1 MRSLQLALAALA
13 LFVVGPLLARFGIAK
28 PLHGFLVFVLSGAFA
43 LLAIL
48 SGLWLGL
55 AKGQKQAFVGIVL
68 ALVPLAVLGK
78 GVLAGGKVPRI
89 NDITTDLDDPP
100 VFVAAGKAED
110 NAGKDMAYPADFK
123 EQVRAGYPDLGPLT
137 LPLPPASVFQKL
149 ELTIAAQPGWTITHK
164 DAAAGLI
171 EAEVTGGMF
180 RFVDD
185 IVVRVRPEGTGAR
198 VDARSRSRVG
208 KGDFGANAER
218 IKALLAT
225 IR

>member
-1 MRSLQLALAALA
+1 MRSLQLAIAALA
-13 LFVVGPLLARFGIAK
+13 LFVVGPLLARFGVVK
-28 PLHGFLVFVLSGAFA
+28 PLHGFLIFVLSALFA

-55 AKGQKQAFVGIVL
+55 AKGQKQALVGVAL

-78 GVLAGGKVPRI
+78 GVLAGSKVPRI

-100 VFVAAGKAED
+100 PFVAAVAAED

-123 EQVRAGYPDLGPLT
+123 EQVRAGYADLGPLR
-137 LPLPPASVFQKL
+137 LALPPDAIFQKL
-149 ELTIAAQPGWTITHK
+149 ELTMAAQAGWTITHK

-171 EAEVTGGMF
+171 EAEVTGGIF

-185 IVVRVRPEGTGAR
+185 IVVRIRPDGAGAR

-208 KGDFGANAER
+208 KGDFGANANR
-218 IKALLAT
+218 IKTLFAT
-225 IR
+225 LR

>member
-1 MRSLQLALAALA
+1 MRSLQLAIAALA

-28 PLHGFLVFVLSGAFA
+28 PLHGFLVFVLSAAFA
-43 LLAIL
+43 LLALL

-55 AKGQKQAFVGIVL
+55 AKGQKQALVGVVL

-78 GVLAGGKVPRI
+78 GILAGGKVPRI

-100 VFVAAGKAED
+100 LFVAAPQAED
-110 NAGKDMAYPADFK
+110 NAGKDMAYPVDFK
-123 EQVRAGYPDLGPLT
+123 EQVRAGYPDLGPLM
-137 LPLPPASVFQKL
+137 LPLPPDTIFQKL
-149 ELTIAAQPGWTITHK
+149 ELTMAAQVGWTITHK

-185 IVVRVRPEGTGAR
+185 IVVRVRPDGAGAR

-208 KGDFGANAER
+208 KGDFGANANR
-218 IKALLAT
+218 IKALFAT